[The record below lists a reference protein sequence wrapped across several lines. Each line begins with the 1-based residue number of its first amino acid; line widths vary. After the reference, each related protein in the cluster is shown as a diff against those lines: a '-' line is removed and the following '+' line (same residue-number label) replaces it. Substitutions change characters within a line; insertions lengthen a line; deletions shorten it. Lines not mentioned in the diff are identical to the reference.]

1 MSGLDKFN
9 IKAED
14 KPRLKWTIIIVIL
27 IAITAIYI
35 SVNKG
40 DKIKVEDDPTLKAS
54 IYTSD
59 DETES
64 DKKEDESDK
73 EEFSEPENIYVD
85 VGGAVMDPH
94 VVCIP
99 KDSRVFEA
107 VSAAGGVDVN
117 AETKY
122 INMAAICNDGEKLY
136 IPTSSEVESGAYKPE
151 NLVDDKSVLDSNLST
166 DTGSYSGLINLNT
179 ASSSELQTLT
189 GIGPSMATRILEY
202 REQNGNFSSIDDL
215 KKVSGIGEKKF
226 NDLKEHICV

>member
-1 MSGLDKFN
+1 M
-9 IKAED
+9 
-14 KPRLKWTIIIVIL
+14 
-27 IAITAIYI
+27 
-35 SVNKG
+35 
-40 DKIKVEDDPTLKAS
+40 KAS
-54 IYTSD
+54 IYTSY

-73 EEFSEPENIYVD
+73 EEFSEAENIYVD

-151 NLVDDKSVLDSNLST
+151 NMVDDKVLDSNFNT
-166 DTGSYSGLINLNT
+166 DTGSYSGLININT

>member
-14 KPRLKWTIIIVIL
+14 KPKLKWTIIIVIL
-27 IAITAIYI
+27 IAITVIYI
-35 SVNKG
+35 SVNKE

-54 IYTSD
+54 IYTSY

-73 EEFSEPENIYVD
+73 EEFSEAENIYVD

-151 NLVDDKSVLDSNLST
+151 NMVDDKVLDSNFNT
-166 DTGSYSGLINLNT
+166 DTGSYSGLININT
-179 ASSSELQTLT
+179 ASSNELQTLT